1 MKRPHSPSRPPE
13 PRREDYPETL
23 AVTARADI
31 ELAALTEA
39 FNAAS
44 LASPPNTRLVISS
57 SRWANF
63 GGSSAVRLPSAIGAW
78 DLVSVVQRTHD
89 VHFAVSLPIE
99 SPPDGPPNPH
109 FTPINLRF
117 NVYYDPGNDS
127 CVLGNRIN
135 QDILLSRLGAE
146 AARIRVEPQGHRA
159 VSPGLWR
166 LSLINDRAAEQ
177 HILDLLILR
186 RQFTVRIYEGN
197 VCPTASGKRKAQED
211 FDVVSKRPRQEDET
225 EILLVPK
232 TKPPPHL
239 YGRTV
244 ALALT
249 PMASYEVSSATGGTP
264 LICLNNGDTATVQA
278 SQSRDDRA
286 EGPAIYELSRLE
298 RVAVTCSASLF
309 TARHTALAEDVVAKV
324 IKYEGK
330 TAEDLVKCARNW
342 AREARFLQ
350 KLSHVGVPSLSPSF
364 FFPSSK
370 MQLSRM
376 FTLRA
381 TEKHYVAK
389 VARRPLVRIVR

>member
-1 MKRPHSPSRPPE
+1 MLLAMSSQHQISTQPLDSAEVQAILAQMRRPHSPARPPE
-13 PRREDYPETL
+13 PRREDCPETL
-23 AVTARADI
+23 AVTARADLDI
-31 ELAALTEA
+31 ATLTEA

-57 SRWANF
+57 TRWANF
-63 GGSSAVRLPSAIGAW
+63 WGSSAVRLPSAIGAD

-99 SPPDGPPNPH
+99 SPPGGPPNPH
-109 FTPINLRF
+109 FTPISLRL

-127 CVLGNRIN
+127 CVFGNQFNRN
-135 QDILLSRLGAE
+135 VSLSRLGAE
-146 AARIRVEPQGHRA
+146 AARVLIEPRGHRA

-166 LSLINDRAAEQ
+166 LSLVGDGTAAEQ
-177 HILDLLILR
+177 HVLDLLILR
-186 RQFTVRIYEGN
+186 RQFTVHIYEGN
-197 VCPTASGKRKAQED
+197 VGPTASGKRKAQED
-211 FDVVSKRPRQEDET
+211 FDVVSKRLRQEDET
-225 EILLVPK
+225 EILFVPK

-239 YGRTV
+239 SGRT
-244 ALALT
+244 APLALT
-249 PMASYEVSSATGGTP
+249 PMASYDVSSATGGTP
-264 LICLNNGDTATVQA
+264 LIHLNNGDTATVQA

-298 RVAVTCSASLF
+298 RVAVTCSARLF

-350 KLSHVGVPSLSPSF
+350 KLSHVGVL
-364 FFPSSK
+364 
-370 MQLSRM
+370 
-376 FTLRA
+376 
-381 TEKHYVAK
+381 
-389 VARRPLVRIVR
+389 